1 MKWHRIVV
9 LTVLCLFGFSL
20 MATLAAPYKK
30 KKRQKTDERVYL
42 VHADELSYDQWGA
55 VPGAQILKGKV
66 HFKHAGMQLWCDS
79 AYFFQVENSVEAFGH
94 VRFRQGDTL
103 SLTCDH
109 ADYNGAEQMMHARKN
124 VVLKHRT
131 QTLYTDSLDYD
142 RMYSL
147 AYFFEGGKLVDGK
160 DRLVSD

>member
-79 AYFFQVENSVEAFGH
+79 GRATPSRSPVTMPTTTVPS
-94 VRFRQGDTL
+94 R
-103 SLTCDH
+103 
-109 ADYNGAEQMMHARKN
+109 
-124 VVLKHRT
+124 
-131 QTLYTDSLDYD
+131 
-142 RMYSL
+142 
-147 AYFFEGGKLVDGK
+147 
-160 DRLVSD
+160 